1 MKLSSKILPIFLIS
15 ILISGCG
22 RLYFVEPE
30 ELPTYTEPR
39 YDNNEPIQLKV
50 SKVEVIS
57 EFTPSFTRP
66 NVEHLFPVSIEKTA
80 KLWARDRLKA
90 VDFSSPKVAQVIIKD
105 ASVTE
110 EIEKSEQMF
119 YKDRIKYRAKL
130 VVTVKIIDT
139 TNISQASTE
148 VDAWRELAIPADTDI
163 AEKEKYWNGMV
174 KKLFDEFNTKMTSN
188 IYKYLNVYVVNQ
200 PLTPTYY

>member
-90 VDFSSPKVAQVIIKD
+90 VDFSAERRPSDSRPDGPV
-105 ASVTE
+105 
-110 EIEKSEQMF
+110 
-119 YKDRIKYRAKL
+119 RI
-130 VVTVKIIDT
+130 
-139 TNISQASTE
+139 
-148 VDAWRELAIPADTDI
+148 VDFPSYQLHHD
-163 AEKEKYWNGMV
+163 
-174 KKLFDEFNTKMTSN
+174 
-188 IYKYLNVYVVNQ
+188 YL
-200 PLTPTYY
+200 